1 MPDWKASKLTSGRLL
16 FLAQFYLSLVL
27 ISRAICSQIFLKE
40 DWCIKSLSRR
50 LFSSGWGL
58 SFHWPPPPG
67 FTSPPLSL
75 PYSWHITDPSGGP
88 TPAPPLPFASPGM
101 LPYTFQ
107 VANCWSSSSHI
118 ILFILCG
125 LGSHHWPTCKEV
137 WGRFSCSLRVH
148 SEGRAAGVAQAAGTA
163 TCRDDMGHI
172 PYSPHFS
179 MSRDLKPP
187 YMSKLQ
193 RLFSLWK

>member
-1 MPDWKASKLTSGRLL
+1 MHKESFQKAFQFRMWLEFSLASTSRFHLPATQPSLL
-16 FLAQFYLSLVL
+16 MTH
-27 ISRAICSQIFLKE
+27 
-40 DWCIKSLSRR
+40 
-50 LFSSGWGL
+50 
-58 SFHWPPPPG
+58 HWPIWGPHSCSP
-67 FTSPPLSL
+67 TSL
-75 PYSWHITDPSGGP
+75 
-88 TPAPPLPFASPGM
+88 ASPGM

-118 ILFILCG
+118 TLFILCG

-148 SEGRAAGVAQAAGTA
+148 SKGRAAGVAQAAGTA